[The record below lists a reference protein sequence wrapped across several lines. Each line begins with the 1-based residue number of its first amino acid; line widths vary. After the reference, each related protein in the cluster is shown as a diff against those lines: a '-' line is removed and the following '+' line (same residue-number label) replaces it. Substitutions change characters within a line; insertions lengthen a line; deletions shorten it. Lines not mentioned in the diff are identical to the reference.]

1 MKNCKHCTQTIKN
14 CECHISRDKEKIDF
28 IEMIGENVSY
38 KEEEFLSIIYDKIND
53 AKKESRRNGF
63 SIGILTIL
71 LFQIGNLLMASSSI
85 IYIIFGIIFLAI
97 SIFIALPYVAN
108 QLITIYLDVKYY
120 FIKNKK
126 DDKN

>member
-1 MKNCKHCTQTIKN
+1 MKNCKNCTQTIEN

-38 KEEEFLSIIYDKIND
+38 KEEEFLSIIYDKIKD

-63 SIGILTIL
+63 SIGILTVL
-71 LFQIGNLLMASSSI
+71 LFQIGSLLMGSLSI
-85 IYIIFGIIFLAI
+85 IYMIFGIIFSAI

>member
-1 MKNCKHCTQTIKN
+1 MKNCKHCTQTIEN
-14 CECHISRDKEKIDF
+14 CECHISKEKERIDF
-28 IEMIGENVSY
+28 IKMINENVSY
-38 KEEEFLSIIYDKIND
+38 KEEDLLSIMYDKIND